1 MASLKKHPPLC
12 GVKAL
17 HRPVSDGGSN
27 PPISTKIITH
37 LMYLMI
43 FFLIKFISIFTLIFC
58 LFFEILNAD
67 DLKNKE
73 IRSSSQYEYGEIS
86 SDIKQRAD
94 YIFEILRCPTC
105 QNIPLKESHSQIA
118 ENMKKLIIQKLAEGW
133 REDQIINYFVQRYG
147 DEILLQPKTK
157 LFYIV
162 PFIFLISSFVFL
174 FFILIRKNKA
184 NKNSV

>member
-1 MASLKKHPPLC
+1 
-12 GVKAL
+12 V
-17 HRPVSDGGSN
+17 
-27 PPISTKIITH
+27 
-37 LMYLMI
+37 YLMI
-43 FFLIKFISIFTLIFC
+43 FFLVKFISIFTLIFC

-73 IRSSSQYEYGEIS
+73 IHSSGQYEYYYGEIT
-86 SDIKQRAD
+86 SDIKRRAD

-157 LFYIV
+157 LFYIIPV
-162 PFIFLISSFVFL
+162 IFLVSSFIFL
-174 FFILIRKNKA
+174 FFILMRKNNA
-184 NKNSV
+184 NKKSV

>member
-1 MASLKKHPPLC
+1 MTFSF
-12 GVKAL
+12 V
-17 HRPVSDGGSN
+17 R
-27 PPISTKIITH
+27 
-37 LMYLMI
+37 
-43 FFLIKFISIFTLIFC
+43 FISIFTLIF
-58 LFFEILNAD
+58 LSFFFEILDAD

-73 IRSSSQYEYGEIS
+73 IRSSGQYEYYGEITP
-86 SDIKQRAD
+86 DIKRRAD

-157 LFYIV
+157 LFYIIPV
-162 PFIFLISSFVFL
+162 IFLVSSFVFL
-174 FFILIRKNKA
+174 FFILMRKNNA
-184 NKNSV
+184 NKKSV

>member
-1 MASLKKHPPLC
+1 MTFSF
-12 GVKAL
+12 V
-17 HRPVSDGGSN
+17 R
-27 PPISTKIITH
+27 
-37 LMYLMI
+37 
-43 FFLIKFISIFTLIFC
+43 FISIFTLIFC
-58 LFFEILNAD
+58 LFFEILNAN
-67 DLKNKE
+67 DLKDKE
-73 IRSSSQYEYGEIS
+73 IRSSGQYEYYGEIT

-133 REDQIINYFVQRYG
+133 RDDQIINYFVQRYG

-157 LFYIV
+157 LFYIIPV
-162 PFIFLISSFVFL
+162 IFLFSSFVFL
-174 FFILIRKNKA
+174 FFILMRKNKA